1 MEVGGGVRGTF
12 SDVEPL
18 VASHQLV
25 GVTMEMDRRRQ
36 TMVTA
41 GMGGRAAGKWA
52 REELLRSR
60 ASIASASA
68 APPPAS
74 RLSGV
79 RTALP
84 GRTLHRSERIH

>member
-1 MEVGGGVRGTF
+1 MAV
-12 SDVEPL
+12 
-18 VASHQLV
+18 
-25 GVTMEMDRRRQ
+25 
-36 TMVTA
+36 A
-41 GMGGRAAGKWA
+41 GMGGRETGPPGYRGYVRRDRREYATAGIWA

>member
-41 GMGGRAAGKWA
+41 GMGGRDTGKWA

-68 APPPAS
+68 AHLRRAQ
-74 RLSGV
+74 G
-79 RTALP
+79 A
-84 GRTLHRSERIH
+84 

>member
-1 MEVGGGVRGTF
+1 MAAGW
-12 SDVEPL
+12 
-18 VASHQLV
+18 VAGKPRHRV
-25 GVTMEMDRRRQ
+25 PGRREYA
-36 TMVTA
+36 T
-41 GMGGRAAGKWA
+41 AGKWA

-60 ASIASASA
+60 ASIALASA
-68 APPPAS
+68 APPPTS

>member
-1 MEVGGGVRGTF
+1 MAAVWVAGKPRHRGH
-12 SDVEPL
+12 VCR
-18 VASHQLV
+18 
-25 GVTMEMDRRRQ
+25 GRREYA
-36 TMVTA
+36 TA
-41 GMGGRAAGKWA
+41 GRWA